1 MWGFMVLIDKRKG
14 LTWVVRKKD
23 KGEIYCVHGC
33 LRTIP

>member
-14 LTWVVRKKD
+14 LTWVVRKD